1 MLLIGWGLVMI
12 LSCEARIEVTSHD
25 LVTVDKEI
33 NLIENNKHDR
43 TDKSELRE
51 THKNLKKQ
59 LNKSLL
65 SGFDFPLDA
74 LTLHHPFIHSSITEF
89 EYSKWYFLF
98 FLFFDKPSKSSM
110 DVSLTVPEIRKS
122 LSSKLSV
129 PASVFSISRA
139 EKYRTK
145 SISAN
150 LSLTN
155 YTIPRLHHKLSNLQD
170 ASPLFW
176 IQGTRFKLVQ
186 VIHDK
191 NHHLYMNQL
200 GQVTPSP
207 SEELGMLV
215 ALSVGGIV
223 MFLLVIILTVLA
235 AKLVTK
241 DTTKDDT
248 ERIMDAEDD
257 EFGDHFENIEN
268 EKAIFTI
275 DEMSKFGSNQ
285 KICPKMLTG
294 IK

>member
-1 MLLIGWGLVMI
+1 MLLLGWGLVII
-12 LSCEARIEVTSHD
+12 LSCEARIEVNNDH
-25 LVTVDKEI
+25 LVAVDKESS
-33 NLIENNKHDR
+33 LIEK
-43 TDKSELRE
+43 DKADKPEKSDPHGP
-51 THKNLKKQ
+51 HKNLKKH

-65 SGFDFPLDA
+65 TGLDFPLDA

-98 FLFFDKPSKSSM
+98 FLFFDKPSKVSM

-170 ASPLFW
+170 TSPLFW

-191 NHHLYMNQL
+191 NHHLYMNQY
-200 GQVTPSP
+200 GQV
-207 SEELGMLV
+207 
-215 ALSVGGIV
+215 
-223 MFLLVIILTVLA
+223 
-235 AKLVTK
+235 
-241 DTTKDDT
+241 
-248 ERIMDAEDD
+248 RI
-257 EFGDHFENIEN
+257 
-268 EKAIFTI
+268 
-275 DEMSKFGSNQ
+275 
-285 KICPKMLTG
+285 
-294 IK
+294 